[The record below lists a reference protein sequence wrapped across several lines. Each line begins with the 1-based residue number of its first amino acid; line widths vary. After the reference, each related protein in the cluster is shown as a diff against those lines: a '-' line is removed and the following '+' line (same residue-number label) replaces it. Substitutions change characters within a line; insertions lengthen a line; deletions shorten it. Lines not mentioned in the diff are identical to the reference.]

1 MAILSLAFTAKGD
14 ENIKIYSI
22 DASAIEIFLTL
33 EQDGESDIT
42 WLKNQYLGDLK
53 RDGGDKNRTNR
64 IGLSAKDFIELYYPG
79 TQLGFRHWWEG
90 ERHAV
95 IDFMMHN
102 PNAHVQIISKHYGLF
117 PWHLLPMPNG
127 KAIADCYPVSVN
139 PPGKQVEDFSS
150 NDACIISEGD
160 LDSNFPSGQLFGW
173 PTVRDFLIQSDLSS
187 RGLVSACTTH
197 SFESLTALGK
207 QSSVI
212 NPESPLDFL
221 TQKLGRVGEYE
232 LPSILVHSGHGDE
245 HGFQLANGKRMSKDF
260 VELLEATE
268 GVIELFF
275 ADSCHSAEFASAY
288 ELIESKKVRTFVG
301 HIGMGDESIDVHT
314 FKLYFF
320 DAISKGEC
328 VGNAIFKARQR
339 LNPDEPASGSFVLLG
354 DPRTILSLTRL
365 PQLSQNS
372 SNQ

>member
-1 MAILSLAFTAKGD
+1 MAILSLVFTAKAD

-53 RDGGDKNRTNR
+53 RDGGDKNRANR

-160 LDSNFPSGQLFGW
+160 LDSNFPSGELFGW
-173 PTVRDFLIQSDLSS
+173 RTAKEFLIQSNLKF
-187 RGLVSACTTH
+187 RGLKGAITTH
-197 SFESLTALGK
+197 PLDSLLSMNV

-212 NPESPLDFL
+212 SPESSAEIV
-221 TQKLGRVGEYE
+221 TEKLGMNGQHE
-232 LPSILVHSGHGDE
+232 LPSILIHSGHGDE
-245 HGFQLANGKRMSKDF
+245 YGLQLANGEIMNKDF
-260 VELLEATE
+260 VDHLQMTE
-268 GVIELFF
+268 GVIDLFF
-275 ADSCHSAEFASAY
+275 ADSCNSAEFACSY
-288 ELIESKKVRTFVG
+288 GLMESRKVRTFVG
-301 HIGMGDESIDVHT
+301 HLGMGDESIDVHT
-314 FKLYFF
+314 FKLHLF
-320 DAISKGEC
+320 DAIAKGRCIGDAFFE
-328 VGNAIFKARQR
+328 ARKR
-339 LNPDEPASGSFVLLG
+339 VNPDEPASGSFVLFG
-354 DPRTILSLTRL
+354 DPKLILC
-365 PQLSQNS
+365 SQE
-372 SNQ
+372 